1 MIYRPA
7 CPRCRHCVAARIPV
21 ADFTPD
27 RSQRRSGQRNADLRL
42 EVSPSTVTEEHFDLY
57 RRYVN
62 ARHPGGGMEDP
73 TPEAC
78 RSFLLAD
85 WCATRFLDLRLEGRL
100 VATAV
105 TDVIPGALSAVYTF
119 FEPGLSRRSLGTFA
133 VMTQAAF
140 AQRHGLDHLYLGYW
154 VDGSP
159 KMEYK
164 ARFRPLE
171 VFRNGA
177 WHLLRQNRAPPTS

>member
-7 CPRCRHCVAARIPV
+7 CPRSGTVSRHASHGKLHPGPQPAAR
-21 ADFTPD
+21 
-27 RSQRRSGQRNADLRL
+27 RGQRNADLRL

-73 TPEAC
+73 TRRPH
-78 RSFLLAD
+78 RAD
-85 WCATRFLDLRLEGRL
+85 WCATPISRPALEGRL

-105 TDVIPGALSAVYTF
+105 TESDPRSAVG
-119 FEPGLSRRSLGTFA
+119 GLRLDRGFRGAALGTFA

-140 AQRHGLDHLYLGYW
+140 AQRHGLDHFTSYW

-177 WHLLRQNRAPPTS
+177 WHLLRENRAPPTS